1 MHDIVAAAA
10 VLSSPAMAEE
20 ICGGSLEGV
29 LLCEPG
35 KPWESAPEP
44 WQWLRPP
51 FDRGDAANQL
61 VGVMTDIVF
70 KAQKC
75 PAIKPNFALFGTM
88 MLTLG
93 VRQADIDA
101 GKFNSPALVEARC
114 TRRFDHDVPP
124 CLVRLAR

>member
-1 MHDIVAAAA
+1 MAVAAAF
-10 VLSSPAMAEE
+10 LKKDRYN
-20 ICGGSLEGV
+20 GV
-29 LLCEPG
+29 PLT
-35 KPWESAPEP
+35 
-44 WQWLRPP
+44 P

-101 GKFNSPALVEARC
+101 GKYNEEIIRLLQVASHSRAARC
-114 TRRFDHDVPP
+114 AAPAGDHDD
-124 CLVRLAR
+124 VREEERRW